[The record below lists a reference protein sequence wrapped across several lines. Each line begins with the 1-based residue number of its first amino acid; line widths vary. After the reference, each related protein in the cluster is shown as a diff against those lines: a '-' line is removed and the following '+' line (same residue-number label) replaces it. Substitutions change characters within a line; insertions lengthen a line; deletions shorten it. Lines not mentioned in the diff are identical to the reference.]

1 VRNLNNQL
9 VENIVN
15 EVLKR
20 VQEETHIEIEASGK
34 HVHLNREAIDA
45 LFGTGYQLTKAR
57 DLSQP
62 GQFACKERVTMIGPK
77 GALHNVVILG
87 PERKE
92 SQVEISHSDA
102 VVLGVPVPVRESG
115 KLEGTPGIVI
125 ASGTSIIRLE
135 KGLIAAQRHIHVKTE
150 DAKKYDLENGEIVQ
164 VKVLGNRPLIFDDV
178 LVRVSPNYETYMH
191 IDYDEANACGFA
203 KGTKGK
209 VLKKSI

>member
-1 VRNLNNQL
+1 MNNQL

-20 VQEETHIEIEASGK
+20 VQEETYIEIEASGK

-62 GQFACKERVTMIGPK
+62 GQYACKERVTLIGPK

-92 SQVEISHSDA
+92 SQVEISHTDA

-125 ASGTSIIRLE
+125 ASGTNMIRLD

-150 DAKKYDLENGEIVQ
+150 DAEKYGLKNGEIVQ
-164 VKVLGNRPLIFDDV
+164 VKVLGKRPLIFDDV
-178 LVRVSPNYETYMH
+178 LVRVSSNYETYMH

-209 VLKKSI
+209 ILKKGI

>member
-1 VRNLNNQL
+1 M
-9 VENIVN
+9 N

-20 VQEETHIEIEASGK
+20 VQEETYIDIEASGK

-62 GQFACKERVTMIGPK
+62 GQYACKERVTLIGSK

-102 VVLGVPVPVRESG
+102 VVLGVSVPVRESG
-115 KLEGTPGIVI
+115 NLEGTPGIVI
-125 ASGTSIIRLE
+125 ASGANMIRLD

-150 DAKKYDLENGEIVQ
+150 DAEKYGLKNAEIVQ
-164 VKVLGNRPLIFDDV
+164 VKVLGKRPLIFDDV
-178 LVRVSPNYETYMH
+178 LVRVSSNYETYMH

-209 VLKKSI
+209 ILKKSI